1 MTADATT
8 MTSYTRT
15 YLDQTSKREDSL
27 LFRNADAAAIPCN
40 AGGAMKMTN
49 RYAGDYTG
57 IIFEMTWVYS
67 QPTWH
72 HSWSQ
77 SASNATGL

>member
-40 AGGAMKMTN
+40 AGGAMN
-49 RYAGDYTG
+49 
-57 IIFEMTWVYS
+57 IEE
-67 QPTWH
+67 QPTNMVIVE
-72 HSWSQ
+72 Q